1 MIKFFRRI
9 RQRLLSE
16 NNFNKYLIYAIGEI
30 VLVVIGILIALQINN
45 WNEDR
50 KAQIA
55 ESEILKRLQ
64 LDLRDD
70 VNVLQYQLDFKK
82 NMIDSYKICL
92 DILSEET
99 IATKEEFMN
108 HFSSILQV
116 GSVKLNLTTFN
127 NLQTTGQI
135 RLIKSKELADNI
147 VRYYNTDYTLWQSA
161 LQDYTRNITAPYIL
175 QFDYLPQLNINDLDG
190 NQIEMTGQSK
200 DFKKPERTLDD
211 YKNNYFIINTLRQKK
226 YNLEALMP
234 RYTKLMNNAQALDRS
249 IQEYLET
256 K

>member
-16 NNFNKYLIYAIGEI
+16 NKFNKYLFYAVGEI

-45 WNEDR
+45 WNEGR
-50 KAQIA
+50 RA
-55 ESEILKRLQ
+55 EIDERDILQRLQ

-70 VNVLQYQLDFKK
+70 VKVLEYQLDFKK

-116 GSVKLNLTTFN
+116 GSVQLNLTTFN

-135 RLIKSKELADNI
+135 RLIKSNELADNI

-175 QFDYLPQLNINDLDG
+175 QFDYIPQLKINDLHE
-190 NQIEMTGQSK
+190 NQLEMTGQSK

-226 YNLEALMP
+226 YNLEALIP
-234 RYTKLMNNAQALDRS
+234 RYLKLLNKAQALDKS

>member
-1 MIKFFRRI
+1 MIKFFRKI
-9 RQRLLSE
+9 RQNLLME
-16 NNFNKYLIYAIGEI
+16 NKTGKYIKYAVGEI

-45 WNEDR
+45 WNENR
-50 KAQIA
+50 KA
-55 ESEILKRLQ
+55 EIEERDILQKLQ
-64 LDLRDD
+64 LNLRDD
-70 VNVLQYQLDFKK
+70 INVFQYQLNFKN
-82 NMIDSYKICL
+82 NMIDSYKQCL

-99 IATKEEFMN
+99 VATKEEFMN

-116 GSVKLNLTTFN
+116 GSVKLNMTTFN

-135 RLIKSKELADNI
+135 RLIKSNELADNI
-147 VRYYNTDYTLWQSA
+147 VSYYNTDYTLWQSA
-161 LQDYTRNITAPYIL
+161 LQDYTRNITAPYVL
-175 QFDYLPQLNINDLDG
+175 QFDYIPQLIINDSQG

-200 DFKKPERTLDD
+200 DFKKPEKTLND

-226 YNLEALMP
+226 YNLEALIP
-234 RYTKLMNNAQALDRS
+234 RYKELLNSALNLDKS

>member
-9 RQRLLSE
+9 RHRLVSE
-16 NNFNKYLIYAIGEI
+16 NKFSKYLLYAIGEI
-30 VLVVIGILIALQINN
+30 ILVVIGILIALSINN

-50 KAQIA
+50 KA
-55 ESEILKRLQ
+55 EIEERDILQSLQ
-64 LDLRDD
+64 LDLSDD

-82 NMIDSYKICL
+82 GMIDSYKICL
-92 DILSEET
+92 DILSEKT
-99 IATKEEFMN
+99 VATKEEFMN

-135 RLIKSKELADNI
+135 RLIKSNELADNI
-147 VRYYNTDYTLWQSA
+147 VSYYNTDYTLWQSA
-161 LQDYTRNITAPYIL
+161 LQDYTRNITAPYVL
-175 QFDYLPQLNINDLDG
+175 QFDYIPQLNINDLHG
-190 NQIEMTGQSK
+190 NQIEMTGKPK
-200 DFKKPERTLDD
+200 DFKKPEKTLDD

-226 YNLEALMP
+226 YNLEALIP
-234 RYTKLMNNAQALDRS
+234 RYKKLLNNAQSLDKT
-249 IQEYLET
+249 IQEYLIT